1 MAITIPESIRSTA
14 TTGERLLFRTLKTY
28 LPDDY
33 IVYYEPEIQGRRPDF
48 VIIGPDLG
56 LLVLEVK
63 DYTKSTLLQVNHDQ
77 WHIVASSGEQAVVKS
92 PMKQARDNMFHIVD
106 KLKKDKNLVRLD
118 GKYKFQLK
126 FPYGHGVVFTRL
138 YTKDFVKEGLYSVI
152 EPDLCLARDEIDP
165 DKEEFSEE
173 ILMEKIL
180 NMFVVPF
187 RLREPLSYEEI
198 NAIRY
203 HLFPEV
209 RISAE
214 FKPPVPYQ
222 DQLLLSLHDIKTM
235 DLHQENLAKQIGDKN
250 RLIRGV
256 AGSGK
261 TLILASRAKL
271 LTKEHPDWKI
281 LILCYNISLAN
292 SIQQMVTH
300 MLNEPEDLFDFDFT
314 SESVDV
320 QKNNKNVIVRNF
332 HAWLKNDLRIKE
344 QQISDMIVKLENHEA
359 ILPKYDA
366 VLIDEGQDFEPDW
379 LRLVSLLINE
389 ETQSLLL
396 VEDRAQS
403 IYKRKRSYVQDT
415 GLNFR
420 GRSKVLS
427 INYRNTSQIVK
438 FAWDFY
444 RKHSIFK
451 DKVVNR
457 EVEGE
462 IIAPQSTKR
471 KGPEPGIVRSRNF
484 YDEMKIVA
492 RQIQRLHKNKK
503 VPLQEMLILYRVK
516 RNLKYPIVDIIKRTL
531 SEADIDYYWIT
542 ENDQSKRS
550 FEKEDGKVKISTIDS
565 SKGLDYQAVF
575 IVNVDSMPFPLEDD
589 EEREVSL
596 FYIGMTR
603 AKEYLCLSYSDESK
617 FTKYL
622 DEILEERRQVK
633 NTNKM
638 SEIT

>member
-1 MAITIPESIRSTA
+1 MAITIPETIRSSA

-33 IVYYEPEIQGRRPDF
+33 IVYYEPDILGRRPDF

-56 LLVLEVK
+56 LVVLEVK
-63 DYTKSTLLQVNHDQ
+63 DYTKNTLLQINHEE
-77 WHIVASSGEQAVVKS
+77 WHIVATSGEQTVTKS
-92 PMKQARDNMFHIVD
+92 PMKQARDNTFHIVD
-106 KLKKDKNLVRLD
+106 VLKKDKNLVQLD

-138 YTKDFVKEGLYSVI
+138 YSKDFVKEGLYSVV
-152 EPDLCLARDEIDP
+152 EPNLCLTRDEIDP
-165 DKEEFSEE
+165 DKEGFSED
-173 ILMEKIL
+173 ILIEKIL

-187 RLREPLSYEEI
+187 RLREPLTYEEI
-198 NAIRY
+198 NSIRY

-261 TLILASRAKL
+261 TLILSSRAKL
-271 LTKEHPDWKI
+271 LSKEHPDWKI

-292 SIQQMVTH
+292 GIQQMVTH

-314 SESVDV
+314 NNTVESPKDH
-320 QKNNKNVIVRNF
+320 QNVMVRNF
-332 HAWLKNDLRIKE
+332 HAWLKNDLKIRE
-344 QQISDMIVKLENHEA
+344 QQIPDIITKLENNEA

-366 VLIDEGQDFEPDW
+366 ILIDEGQDFESDW

-396 VEDRAQS
+396 VEDRAQT

-444 RKHSIFK
+444 RKHSILK

-457 EVEGE
+457 EIEGE

-484 YDEMKIVA
+484 YDEMRIVA
-492 RQIQRLHKNKK
+492 RQIQKLHRDKK

-516 RNLKYPIVDIIKRTL
+516 RTLKYSIIDMIKRAL
-531 SEADIDYYWIT
+531 NEYGIDYYWIT

-550 FEKEDGKVKISTIDS
+550 FNKEDGKVKISTIDS

-575 IVNVDSMPFPLEDD
+575 IVNVDSMPFPLKKMK
-589 EEREVSL
+589 S
-596 FYIGMTR
+596 G
-603 AKEYLCLSYSDESK
+603 K
-617 FTKYL
+617 FPYF
-622 DEILEERRQVK
+622 ILE
-633 NTNKM
+633 
-638 SEIT
+638 

>member
-1 MAITIPESIRSTA
+1 MW
-14 TTGERLLFRTLKTY
+14 LH
-28 LPDDY
+28 
-33 IVYYEPEIQGRRPDF
+33 Q
-48 VIIGPDLG
+48 
-56 LLVLEVK
+56 
-63 DYTKSTLLQVNHDQ
+63 
-77 WHIVASSGEQAVVKS
+77 
-92 PMKQARDNMFHIVD
+92 
-106 KLKKDKNLVRLD
+106 LKKDKNLVQLD

-138 YTKDFVKEGLYSVI
+138 YSKDFVKEGLYSVV
-152 EPDLCLARDEIDP
+152 EPNLCLTRDEIDP
-165 DKEEFSEE
+165 DKEGFSEDV
-173 ILMEKIL
+173 LMEKIL

-187 RLREPLSYEEI
+187 RLREPLTYEEI
-198 NAIRY
+198 NSIRC

-261 TLILASRAKL
+261 TLILSSRAKL
-271 LTKEHPDWKI
+271 LSKEHPDWKI

-292 SIQQMVTH
+292 GIQQMVTH

-314 SESVDV
+314 SNTVESPKDH
-320 QKNNKNVIVRNF
+320 QNVMIRNF
-332 HAWLKNDLRIKE
+332 HAWLKNDLKIRE
-344 QQISDMIVKLENHEA
+344 QQIPDIITKLESNEA

-366 VLIDEGQDFEPDW
+366 ILIDEGQDFESDW

-396 VEDRAQS
+396 VEDRAQT

-457 EVEGE
+457 ELEGD

-471 KGPEPGIVRSRNF
+471 KGPEPGIVRSRTF

-492 RQIQRLHKNKK
+492 RQIQKLYSDKK

-516 RNLKYPIVDIIKRTL
+516 KSLKYPIIDMIKRTL
-531 SEADIDYYWIT
+531 NEYGIDHYWIT

-550 FEKEDGKVKISTIDS
+550 FDKEDGKVKISTIDS

-575 IVNVDSMPFPLEDD
+575 IVNVDSMPFPLEED

-596 FYIGMTR
+596 LYIGMTR
-603 AKEYLCLSYSDESK
+603 AKDYLCLSYSGESK

-622 DEILEERRQVK
+622 DGIIEERALEK
-633 NTNKM
+633 MNK
-638 SEIT
+638 SEIK